1 MRLLDIDTL
10 KAVPSV
16 KPCGFCVNARVD
28 DDLTDDNDFS
38 SMAVGSSAIGYRILI
53 SSGFGK
59 PVRIEFDQWNRD
71 NWSTVGRYYPKYCPE
86 CGRKLDEYEE
96 AHTNGRFDR

>member
-10 KAVPSV
+10 KAVPFA

-28 DDLTDDNDFS
+28 DDLTDNNDFS
-38 SMAVGSSAIGYRILI
+38 SLSVGFSANKYRTMI
-53 SSGFGK
+53 SAGDGK
-59 PVRIEFDQWNRD
+59 PVRIETEKWDGD
-71 NWSTVGRYYPKYCPE
+71 HWSIIMRYYPKYCPE

-96 AHTNGRFDR
+96 ARTNGD